1 MVKGLEKLIDVKIK
15 PLIEEAMHKSL
26 GVTISEIEQDISDK
40 LKKYSL
46 LEFEI
51 DTKLSFK
58 EAKRR
63 FKRQYIARMLQ
74 LNFGNIAEVARIAQ
88 VDRRSIHR
96 LVTQSNID
104 VQKFREA
111 LLRSEYI
118 KQTAVQ
124 NIIQESLEHYK
135 SSLNQEK
142 YQALYKQAPT
152 ISKDIVKELPET
164 PAALKEAEKEF
175 EKRYF
180 EKALQENSGNISR
193 TARKIGLRFETLHRK
208 LKSLGISP
216 KTVV

>member
-1 MVKGLEKLIDVKIK
+1 MVKGLEKLIDIKIK

-26 GVTISEIEQDISDK
+26 GVTVSEIEQDISDK

-51 DTKLSFK
+51 DTTLSFK

-63 FKRQYIARMLQ
+63 FKRQYIARLLQ
-74 LNFGNIAEVARIAQ
+74 LNFGNIAEVARIAL

-96 LVTQSNID
+96 LVAQGID

-135 SSLNQEK
+135 GALNQEK
-142 YQALYKQAPT
+142 YQALYKQAPS
-152 ISKDIVKELPET
+152 ISKDIVKEIPET
-164 PAALKEAEKEF
+164 PSTLKEAEREF

-180 EKALQENSGNISR
+180 EKTLQENNGNISK

-208 LKSLGISP
+208 LRALGISP
-216 KTVV
+216 KYAE

>member
-26 GVTISEIEQDISDK
+26 GVTVSEIEQDISDK

-63 FKRQYIARMLQ
+63 FKRQYIARLLQ

-96 LVTQSNID
+96 LVAQGID

-135 SSLNQEK
+135 GALNQEK
-142 YQALYKQAPT
+142 YQALYKQAPS
-152 ISKDIVKELPET
+152 ISKDIIKEIPET
-164 PAALKEAEKEF
+164 PSTLKDAEREF
-175 EKRYF
+175 EKRFF
-180 EKALQENSGNISR
+180 EKALLENYGNISK

-208 LKSLGISP
+208 LKTLGISS
-216 KTVV
+216 KTIE